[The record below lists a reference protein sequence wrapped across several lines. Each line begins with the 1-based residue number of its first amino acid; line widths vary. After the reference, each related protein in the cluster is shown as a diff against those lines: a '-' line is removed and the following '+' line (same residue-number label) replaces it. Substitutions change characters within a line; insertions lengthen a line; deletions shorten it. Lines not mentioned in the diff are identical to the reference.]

1 MIERELRRDEIALVW
16 TIDRRET
23 IDGLYHL
30 EDEKLILRREH
41 IEVAG
46 WPLGEAEKYT
56 PILLECFDRGGW
68 AYGVFDDARLIGT
81 AILEGKFI
89 GANKDRLQ
97 LEFLHV
103 SRAYRK
109 TGLGTKLFNL
119 AREVAR
125 QPRPL
130 GAVGRDGGE
139 AQDMLRRRRG
149 GNGCERRERDE
160 RAGECAQH
168 GHRVAAWPV

>member
-1 MIERELRRDEIALVW
+1 MIDAKRLSMTVGDAMFTQRAYAQQERLPFELLADHWPHGAIA
-16 TIDRRET
+16 R
-23 IDGLYHL
+23 
-30 EDEKLILRREH
+30 
-41 IEVAG
+41 
-46 WPLGEAEKYT
+46 
-56 PILLECFDRGGW
+56 